1 MSVTIDWNVETD
13 LTLLGGVLMKP
24 NNSNTQANNNDNAN
38 QKKHSTDCGGKPKYK
53 KASGKDNIKTNTPNK
68 NMKINKET
76 KDNVIIAGNANSSM
90 ASAVLEARFL
100 YLNRKPDSFS
110 NVPVDPASKQLRKR
124 HCIRFV
130 GNEQIL
136 AACISKLPASFFV
149 SPTCTSFNYS
159 DVMQHQHQPSQLSSR
174 CTIVDCVN
182 YENEWWIYA
191 QSSKP
196 TKTFIVCNFIYEVC
210 RLKEGCFFT
219 DEIPGGRDQVKRY
232 EYTKLQHFKHCIH
245 ELQTIAHSQNTA
257 PKNCDAAADFMVFS
271 SENIYGDCSMKEKQ
285 IPEHEDNAVARIRA
299 E

>member
-1 MSVTIDWNVETD
+1 MSVTINWNVETD
-13 LTLLGGVLMKP
+13 LTLLGGVPMKP
-24 NNSNTQANNNDNAN
+24 NSSNTQANNNDNAN
-38 QKKHSTDCGGKPKYK
+38 PKQHSAADCCGKTKYK
-53 KASGKDNIKTNTPNK
+53 KASGKGNNNIKTNTPNK

-76 KDNVIIAGNANSSM
+76 KDNVIISGNANSSM

-100 YLNRKPDSFS
+100 YLNRNPDSFS

-130 GNEQIL
+130 GNEQIS
-136 AACISKLPASFFV
+136 ADCISKLPASFFV

-159 DVMQHQHQPSQLSSR
+159 DVMQHQQHPSQLSSR

-232 EYTKLQHFKHCIH
+232 EYTKLQHFKHCIR
-245 ELQTIAHSQNTA
+245 ELQAIAHNA
-257 PKNCDAAADFMVFS
+257 VPKNCSAAADLMVFS
-271 SENIYGDCSMKEKQ
+271 SENISG
-285 IPEHEDNAVARIRA
+285 AVA